1 MNILLS
7 LYILNETK
15 KSVKDGKTT
24 VNHSTSTLSILD
36 DNGSVIIDKILK
48 KYNTN
53 NISLFWDLNLTI
65 KNLGFRPWVIIL
77 FEKEYKL
84 AGHISSIRNNRRDAL
99 FTSYSLADDYS
110 IQINGVP
117 LMSVILIKDKSV
129 LSYLTDKS
137 ELFKPAWEYLKDA
150 NEKLYWVFISKP
162 PNESWYNKL
171 KVDDNK
177 LYLNKVNS

>member
-1 MNILLS
+1 MNILLP
-7 LYILNETK
+7 LYILNETN

-24 VNHSTSTLSILD
+24 VSHSTSILSVLD
-36 DNGSVIIDKILK
+36 DNGSVIVDKILK
-48 KYNTN
+48 KYNTDSD
-53 NISLFWDLNLTI
+53 ILFWDLDLSI

-77 FEKEYKL
+77 FENEYKL

-99 FTSYSLADDYS
+99 FTSYSLPDDYS
-110 IQINGVP
+110 IHTHGVP
-117 LMSVILIKDKSV
+117 LISIILVKDKSV

-162 PNESWYNKL
+162 PNESWYKRL

-177 LYLNKVNS
+177 LYLNTVNS

>member
-1 MNILLS
+1 MNILLP

-36 DNGSVIIDKILK
+36 DNGSVIVDKILK
-48 KYNTN
+48 KYDTN
-53 NISLFWDLNLTI
+53 NVSLFWDLNLSI

-84 AGHISSIRNNRRDAL
+84 AGHISSIRNNRRDVL

-110 IQINGVP
+110 IQTHGVP
-117 LMSVILIKDKSV
+117 LMSIILIKDKSV

-150 NEKLYWVFISKP
+150 NEKFYWVFISKP